1 MKLYPQDLRDRQHAA
16 IIRRRS
22 YGVYNGAAP
31 SAYTNL
37 YADLTVPRLG
47 RLGCLWTRG
56 TRLTEREAAIGV
68 PAASASVG
76 VAQWAGP
83 GCTILPLI
91 LSVMVASNFHGQ
103 SAWEIVGCAVGVW
116 GIVIGMSM
124 TVFPSLAVRRLYEKP
139 LSLGEIDTLWPGAND
154 EIAHAYLGLMQDAVG
169 CSVPPD
175 AEAGLRDALRSLG
188 RAADSLP
195 SHVPPPQNTKALRQQ
210 AADVL
215 ARARLEKDTVAS
227 TSLERQA
234 EALERQAAASDRS
247 ALVTYRAHVLRAEV
261 LAQME
266 ALQAGLADFRT
277 NAAPDTALLSALS
290 DNAQRVAD
298 EASHVAQARA
308 ELEEFVAAPLLQE
321 STLKESAVLK
331 NGREQTTGREHRPG
345 TIPAKGFLAG
355 RSHWPPP
362 EPPGCTHARL
372 ESAD

>member
-22 YGVYNGAAP
+22 YGVYGGSVPSINATLP
-31 SAYTNL
+31 SAL
-37 YADLTVPRLG
+37 PEPHLGRLG
-47 RLGCLWTRG
+47 RLWLGDI
-56 TRLTEREAAIGV
+56 RLTKREAATGL

-103 SAWEIVGCAVGVW
+103 SAWEIIGCAVGVW

-195 SHVPPPQNTKALRQQ
+195 SHVPPPQNTKAR
-210 AADVL
+210 
-215 ARARLEKDTVAS
+215 
-227 TSLERQA
+227 
-234 EALERQAAASDRS
+234 
-247 ALVTYRAHVLRAEV
+247 
-261 LAQME
+261 
-266 ALQAGLADFRT
+266 
-277 NAAPDTALLSALS
+277 
-290 DNAQRVAD
+290 
-298 EASHVAQARA
+298 
-308 ELEEFVAAPLLQE
+308 
-321 STLKESAVLK
+321 
-331 NGREQTTGREHRPG
+331 
-345 TIPAKGFLAG
+345 
-355 RSHWPPP
+355 
-362 EPPGCTHARL
+362 
-372 ESAD
+372 